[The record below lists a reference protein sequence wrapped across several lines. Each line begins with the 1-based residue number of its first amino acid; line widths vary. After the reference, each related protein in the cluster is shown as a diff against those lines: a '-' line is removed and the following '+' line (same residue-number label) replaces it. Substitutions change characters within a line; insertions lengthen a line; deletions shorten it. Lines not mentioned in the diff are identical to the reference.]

1 MPEEHTRRV
10 EDFIKVVQKTVD
22 EVNQYLQT
30 GEGGFER
37 RNALMKQQ
45 TAAMNALQQAMARQ
59 QEVLASGRLPGR
71 RATDVAEDQEII
83 DIQRKAGI
91 KNQFGKYVEGQ

>member
-10 EDFIKVVQKTVD
+10 EDLIRIVQRTVD

-30 GEGGFER
+30 GENNPKR
-37 RNALMKQQ
+37 RNALMQQQ
-45 TAAMNALQQAMARQ
+45 TSAMNALQLAIKRQ
-59 QEVLASGRLPGR
+59 QEVLASGQLPGR
-71 RATDVAEDQEII
+71 RASDVAEDQEIV

-91 KNQFGKYVEGQ
+91 KN

>member
-10 EDFIKVVQKTVD
+10 EDLIKIVQRTVD

-30 GEGGFER
+30 GEGGPER
-37 RNALMKQQ
+37 RNALMQQQ
-45 TAAMNALQQAMARQ
+45 TSAMDALQLAIKRQ

-71 RATDVAEDQEII
+71 RTADVAEDREIA

-91 KNQFGKYVEGQ
+91 KN